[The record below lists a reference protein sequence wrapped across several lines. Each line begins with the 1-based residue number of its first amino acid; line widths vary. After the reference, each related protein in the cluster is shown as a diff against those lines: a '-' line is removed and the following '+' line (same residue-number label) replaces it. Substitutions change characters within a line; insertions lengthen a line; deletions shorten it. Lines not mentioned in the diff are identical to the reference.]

1 MMSGGL
7 GRISQRGIR
16 MEQQGITVYGTNWC
30 GDCKR
35 AKLFFDTHGIGYD
48 WIDIEQ
54 DADAALKVM
63 EVNGGYRSVP
73 TIVFEDGSVLVEP
86 SNAELAQ
93 QLGVR

>member
-16 MEQQGITVYGTNWC
+16 MEQRAITVYGTNWC